1 LQSNHIHCIQ
11 VSYTGTSRL
20 HGQHGIQCYSTS
32 MQVPPTWP
40 VALEGI
46 PGVAS
51 SSWKPAET
59 AFLQAR
65 KDGFTGVQT
74 TSFKHTMKTYHNI
87 LDCCNFLSSQFHVC
101 VCLVAQYIPNTPQ
114 GLQGVP
120 AVWMVYWTW
129 LARVT

>member
-1 LQSNHIHCIQ
+1 

-101 VCLVAQYIPNTPQ
+101 VFGSSVHTKHTTRAAGCASCLD
-114 GLQGVP
+114 GLLDMAG
-120 AVWMVYWTW
+120 
-129 LARVT
+129 